1 MLTLDARSSR
11 PAGAPGA
18 GLDPVS
24 KASASPVGVVA
35 GREEVLVL
43 PREVA
48 LGPVPW
54 HGIRLERVSEVLAAI
69 PRHGRFLPRA
79 EVEGDDRWQQVI
91 PHLVVS
97 CGQTVLAMRRLGR
110 GSERRLRGQVTLGV
124 GGHINAEDGPLE
136 GAFLRGCLREW
147 AEEVVSPAPAKGRL
161 VGLIK
166 DGAGEVGRVHLGVLV
181 MVTAGAE
188 GVTVREEEK
197 LEGRLLA
204 VSELEVLYLEMETW
218 SQFVYDR
225 LLRGVAG
232 PVPVTG
238 PEITLPASPAGPAGR
253 LGG

>member
-1 MLTLDARSSR
+1 MA
-11 PAGAPGA
+11 
-18 GLDPVS
+18 
-24 KASASPVGVVA
+24 KASASPVGVLA

-43 PREVA
+43 PRDVA

-54 HGIRLERVSEVLAAI
+54 HGIRLEGVSEVLAAI

-79 EVEGDDRWQQVI
+79 EVEGDDRWQQLI

-97 CGQTVLAMRRLGR
+97 CGQKVLTMRRLGR

-147 AEEVVSPAPAKGRL
+147 GEEVVSPAPAQGRL

-181 MVTAGAE
+181 MVTAGPA

-218 SQFVYDR
+218 SQFVYDQ
-225 LLRGVAG
+225 LLRGMGDRV
-232 PVPVTG
+232 PVPG
-238 PEITLPASPAGPAGR
+238 PEITLPAAPAGPAGR
-253 LGG
+253 LRE

>member
-1 MLTLDARSSR
+1 MLTLDARASR
-11 PAGAPGA
+11 DAGPAEVGIAE
-18 GLDPVS
+18 VS
-24 KASASPVGVVA
+24 KATPGPVGVLA

-54 HGIRLERVSEVLAAI
+54 HGIRREGVGEVLAAI

-79 EVEGDDRWQQVI
+79 EVEDDDRWQQVI

-97 CGQTVLAMRRLGR
+97 SGQKVLAMRRLGR

-124 GGHINAEDGPLE
+124 GGHINSADGPLE
-136 GAFLRGCLREW
+136 SAFLNGCLREW
-147 AEEVVSPAPAKGRL
+147 AEEVVSPEPAAGRL
-161 VGLIK
+161 AGLIK

-181 MVTAGAE
+181 MVTAGEA
-188 GVTVREEEK
+188 GVTVREEDK

-204 VSELEVLYLEMETW
+204 VPELEVLYLEMETW

-225 LLRGVAG
+225 LLRGAG
-232 PVPVTG
+232 DHLTDFG
-238 PEITLPASPAGPAGR
+238 SEITLPASPAGAAGR
-253 LGG
+253 LRG